1 MAITDEVQVALEE
14 LRTSFPDSSLIFEE
28 TGDGGAWVRVEPVPT
43 GPAFPQGE
51 TWSAFQIPYSYPEA
65 DVYPHF
71 VRPDLARID
80 GQPFGEGFQ
89 QSIGC
94 WTGGTMMATQ
104 LSRRTN
110 VLDSATNTAA
120 GKLLKVLRWLAD
132 R

>member
-1 MAITDEVQVALEE
+1 MAITDEVEVALEE
-14 LRTSFPDSSLIFEE
+14 LRASFPDSSLVFEE
-28 TGDGGAWVRVEPVPT
+28 TGDGGAWVRLEPVPT
-43 GPAFPQGE
+43 GPAFPHGE
-51 TWSAFQIPYSYPEA
+51 TWIAFQIPYSYPEA

-71 VRPDLARID
+71 VRADLTRAD
-80 GQPFGEGFQ
+80 GMPLGEGFHQ
-89 QSIGC
+89 PIGC
-94 WTGGTMMATQ
+94 WTNGTMTATQ

>member
-1 MAITDEVQVALEE
+1 MAITDDVEVALDE
-14 LRTSFPDSSLIFEE
+14 LRASFPGSSLTFEE

-43 GPAFPQGE
+43 GQAFAHGE
-51 TWSAFQIPYSYPEA
+51 SWIAFQIPYSYPEA

-80 GQPFGEGFQ
+80 GQPLGEGFQ
-89 QSIGC
+89 QQIGC
-94 WTGGTMMATQ
+94 WAGGTVMATQ

-110 VLDSATNTAA
+110 VLDTATSTAA